1 MDYAKY
7 IRTVSAGAFLLLPAF
22 AGCGSS
28 SPTEPATA
36 SGSQPASTVAPTP
49 IAAQGG
55 SANSSAEKD
64 SVVMNASALSL
75 PFESAVRPADQP
87 PANAGRPPD
96 TTFTGLP
103 VYKIMRRVQEDWPE
117 IRFVDDSGKPLRW
130 LVDLNT
136 DLGAIQIEILPQL
149 APNHARNFLALVRA
163 GYYRGMR
170 FDRVRQEELVD
181 AGGKESARLDQLE
194 AGCPLGT
201 GESGSGSLGY
211 WLKHE
216 TSEQA
221 HHVVGMV
228 GACRDEES
236 DTGGA
241 RFFILMSESPH
252 LDGHQV
258 IFGRVTRGLEVAR
271 AIMIQAHGAGAGTEK
286 PPVTIKGIEARQEK

>member
-7 IRTVSAGAFLLLPAF
+7 VRIACAGVFLFVPALV
-22 AGCGSS
+22 GCGSS
-28 SPTEPATA
+28 KPIEATPSGTQAASPVSTNASEPQGA
-36 SGSQPASTVAPTP
+36 SP
-49 IAAQGG
+49 
-55 SANSSAEKD
+55 NSSAEKA
-64 SVVMNASALSL
+64 SVTLNASALSL

-87 PANAGRPPD
+87 PVNAGRPPD

-103 VYKIMRRVQEDWPE
+103 VYKIMRRVQDDWPE

-130 LVDLNT
+130 IVDLNT
-136 DLGAIQIEILPQL
+136 DLGAIQIEMLPQL

-181 AGGKESARLDQLE
+181 AGGKESARVDQLE

-201 GESGSGSLGY
+201 GESGGGSLGY
-211 WLKHE
+211 WMKHE

-228 GACRDEES
+228 GACRDEEA

-258 IFGRVTRGLEVAR
+258 LFGRVTRGLDVAR
-271 AIMIQAHGAGAGTEK
+271 AIMAQAHGAVAGMEK
-286 PPVTIKGIEARQEK
+286 PPVTIKEIQARQDK